1 MAAPLDTVLFCL
13 NTASARLNDAMKTP
27 SAAVTGQIGGEVTG
41 AQQIFAQEIV
51 NAAWRRMQDFLA
63 SYRGEDGKAV
73 AFSPLVDTTTITN
86 VPAVTSSDPGVS
98 CYLGYDGYFDG
109 TTLQTSLF
117 LPSNLLTPLRVK
129 ERIHDDADPA
139 KFTEMAYIVDGL
151 TGLAKRNRNYNWGWD
166 SDSIVVP
173 GSTEIMDLEIRY
185 VKLLADFIDNS
196 PLPATLWWGQKVPI
210 PRAFDAFAWYI
221 CAEYANARGDKDGA
235 AFDAKAEAAATRL
248 IMRESENEMLRGAWV
263 VPDIPAQTGASHYDT
278 VSVALNVV
286 RVRLNSINKAAADL
300 INVQSP
306 WTQQYTNQAFRRLQE
321 WLANRG
327 SVRLTNEV
335 IIEGLAANTNPDP
348 AIQCYL
354 DWGGYFDGTTLDPTI
369 FLPEDFI
376 MPWKAQVRQNGMNSQ
391 FVDMAQILNGL
402 PSWITPNPWNF
413 CWEWRNDKMYLLGA
427 TTITDLRI
435 RYHKYLDDF
444 VEANVGSPAV
454 LTPWY
459 LQEVPIVRCTDA
471 LSLYICAEVAASR
484 PDLGLDALAFQ
495 TAAQDAADMIYNRD
509 VRRTQQTT
517 TTRRSLSGRLEQC
530 GGVADG
536 WGGYGY

>member
-1 MAAPLDTVLFCL
+1 
-13 NTASARLNDAMKTP
+13 MKTP
-27 SAAVTGQIGGEVTG
+27 TAAVAGQIGGEVTG

-51 NAAWRRMQDFLA
+51 NSAWRRLQDFLI

-73 AFSPLVDTTTITN
+73 AFSPLIDTLVISSI
-86 VPAVTSSDPGVS
+86 PAVTSGDPGVS

-109 TTLQTSLF
+109 TTLQAGTT
-117 LPSNLLTPLRVK
+117 LPSNLLTPLRLK
-129 ERIHDDADPA
+129 ERIHSSGNPA
-139 KFTEMAYIVDGL
+139 HFTEMAYIVDGL
-151 TGLAKRNRNYNWGWD
+151 TGLTKRNRNYNWGWD
-166 SDSIVVP
+166 NDSIVVP
-173 GSTEIMDLEIRY
+173 GSTSVMDFELRY
-185 VKLLADFIDNS
+185 AKLLVDFIDNS
-196 PLPATLWWGQKVPI
+196 PVAATPWYGQKVPI

-248 IMRESENEMLRGAWV
+248 ILRESENEMLRGAWV
-263 VPDIPAQTGASHYDT
+263 VPDIPAQTGSTHYDV

-327 SVRLTNEV
+327 SVRLTNE
-335 IIEGLAANTNPDP
+335 ILIQGLTANINPDP
-348 AIQCYL
+348 AIQCYI
-354 DWGGYFDGTTLDPTI
+354 DWGGYFNGTTYDPTI
-369 FLPEDFI
+369 VLPQDLI
-376 MPWKAQVRQNGMNSQ
+376 MPWKSWVRQNGTDSL
-391 FVDMAQILNGL
+391 FVPMAQILNGL
-402 PSWITPNPWNF
+402 PSWNSPNPWNF

-427 TTITDLRI
+427 TTPTDLRI

-444 VEANVGSPAV
+444 VETNVGSPAV

-471 LSLYICAEVAASR
+471 LSLYICAEVAAAR

-517 TTRRSLSGRLEQC
+517 TTRRSLSGRLEQ
-530 GGVADG
+530 GGGYADG